1 MNNRPFQ
8 FCRRNSLWLP
18 VSKTPKTIKLYYW
31 LLLFL
36 FVFPFVIRAA
46 EVPAK
51 AGKLIKLRVSQSTLN
66 TRAAIL
72 WIAQAQGLFAKY
84 GLDIETVFLQSSNLQ
99 TAALA
104 TGEVQ
109 IGTIGGATVLSGVA
123 GGQTFR
129 IVASPSNQL
138 PYDLVA
144 RPEVKDGKDIRGKR
158 IGVTSV
164 GGTT

>member
-1 MNNRPFQ
+1 M
-8 FCRRNSLWLP
+8 
-18 VSKTPKTIKLYYW
+18 
-31 LLLFL
+31 
-36 FVFPFVIRAA
+36 
-46 EVPAK
+46 
-51 AGKLIKLRVSQSTLN
+51 
-66 TRAAIL
+66 
-72 WIAQAQGLFAKY
+72 FAKY
-84 GLDIETVFLQSSNLQ
+84 GVDAETVFLASSNIQ

-123 GGQTFR
+123 GGQSFR

-144 RPEVKDGKDIRGKR
+144 RPEVKDSKDIRGKR